1 MTDFTNKAITLDSQ
15 LFNFQIL
22 RTQNEPQYYRDHQT
36 RYSYNPEPM
45 LSDPTPIELDATR
58 RPQGKDRME
67 EEKRRRNN
75 EYYNCGK
82 SGHYSAHCLMKK
94 PYYDRRTY

>member
-1 MTDFTNKAITLDSQ
+1 MELNT
-15 LFNFQIL
+15 
-22 RTQNEPQYYRDHQT
+22 TQ
-36 RYSYNPEPM
+36 
-45 LSDPTPIELDATR
+45 

-82 SGHYSAHCLMKK
+82 SGHYSACCPMKK
-94 PYYDRRTY
+94 PYYNRRTYQAAEATVGEASAEEELGKEDPRE